1 MNDVYDDTF
10 FFYFSTSIINIEK
23 ILKLLKILLKI
34 IVLLLE
40 MLLNLKSKMFLFE
53 MYNFKGWKLIFIL
66 LSKFLVWFMF

>member
-10 FFYFSTSIINIEK
+10 FFYFSTSIITIEK

-40 MLLNLKSKMFLFE
+40 MLLNFKSKMF
-53 MYNFKGWKLIFIL
+53 
-66 LSKFLVWFMF
+66 